1 MTDNATA
8 LATKIDWSSLSGV
21 ILDGGYEL
29 KEVLD
34 GRDDGAKLRVRILGS
49 GGKTGTA
56 YFLHLDSAAADDQ
69 FDIWQT
75 LRDAPHPN
83 INRPAALGRRDVA
96 GYYTI
101 YFVLADADEKL
112 SSVVPERP
120 LEWEEAA
127 EVLHSCEKGLAHL
140 HAHGLI
146 HGSLSP
152 ETVEAVGYS
161 VLLNTE
167 NVRRL
172 GKKPR
177 IQWSKPQYLAPESK
191 GANLTTAADV
201 WCLGATVFEVL
212 SQSRYGSPGA
222 ELEKGLPLAAVIQRC
237 LDKNPTTRCT
247 LKEAPT
253 IADSPQEPPPAP
265 VAPEPV
271 VETKPAPE
279 SRTSAPAAA
288 PKAPPA
294 PPQPLPPPP
303 PRTTPS
309 PASRLPH
316 PLTPKEAPKLV
327 AKEDMA
333 LVPVGKR
340 QRKVEKRQPV
350 GARIRTLDEP
360 ERVFAMGEASAESS
374 SAPGVSARILALGNR
389 PKIVRNVLAGIGL
402 AVLFVAAIWLIIIP
416 KLQSTQEPLTSN
428 VSAQTANDARAEA
441 AAQSVRTQPTP
452 PTNETPAPTPAASQ
466 TPASTDSPATPPTPV
481 KRELFRVTVATFE
494 TRGAANHELDLLS
507 QLHPEFIFQIV
518 MAKSDATDIRY
529 TVTVGGI
536 LDRAE
541 AEQLLQ
547 RVHAKGLKTASI
559 ESAKK

>member
-8 LATKIDWSSLSGV
+8 LATKIDWTSLSGV

-49 GGKTGTA
+49 GGKTGIA

-83 INRPAALGRRDVA
+83 LSRPITLGRREVA

-101 YFVLADADEKL
+101 YFLLADADEKL
-112 SSVVPERP
+112 ASVVPERP

-161 VLLNTE
+161 VQLNTE

-191 GANLTTAADV
+191 EANLTTASDV

-212 SQSRYGSPGA
+212 SQSRYGSPGV

-237 LDKNPTTRCT
+237 LDKNPATRCT

-253 IADSPQEPPPAP
+253 ISEAPPEPPPAAAP

-271 VETKPAPE
+271 IETKRAPE
-279 SRTSAPAAA
+279 SRATTPTTPAAA
-288 PKAPPA
+288 GPKAPPPA
-294 PPQPLPPPP
+294 PPPP
-303 PRTTPS
+303 SRPAAAS
-309 PASRLPH
+309 PASRIPQ

-327 AKEDMA
+327 SKEDMA

-340 QRKVEKRQPV
+340 QRKVEKHQPV

-360 ERVFAMGEASAESS
+360 ERVFAMGEASTESS

-402 AVLFVAAIWLIIIP
+402 AVLFVAAIWFITIP
-416 KLQSTQEPLTSN
+416 KLQSTQEPLTN
-428 VSAQTANDARAEA
+428 NLSAQTANDARAEA
-441 AAQSVRTQPTP
+441 AAQNLATQPTQAATQTPTAAPVTP
-452 PTNETPAPTPAASQ
+452 PPAAQAMPTP
-466 TPASTDSPATPPTPV
+466 PV
-481 KRELFRVTVATFE
+481 SRDLFRVVIATFG
-494 TRGAANHELDLLS
+494 TRGEANHEQDLLS
-507 QLHPEFIFQIV
+507 QLHPEFIFQIFMV
-518 MAKSDATDIRY
+518 KSDATDTRY
-529 TVTVGGI
+529 TVTVGGV
-536 LDRAE
+536 LDRGE
-541 AEQLLQ
+541 AQQLLQ
-547 RVHAKGLKTASI
+547 RVLAKGLKTASI
-559 ESAKK
+559 EPAKR